1 MKVLILGKNSYVGTS
16 VERYLNQFHKD
27 VEVAVESSR
36 DGIWKNHDF
45 SQYDAIYNVSGLC
58 HADSKHGTPEQYMSI
73 NGQLPIDMASKAKA
87 EGCKLFINMSSSIV
101 YGNMSRVGEPKLM
114 DRDTVPVPVNVYGE
128 SKLFAE
134 KGLQELE
141 DENFGVALI
150 RAPLIYGENSTG
162 NFPLLVK
169 FARKSP
175 IFPDIENRQSMIYID
190 NLCELIYLIVK
201 NNQRGIYL
209 PQDAQIICTS
219 KMVKD
224 LSVLCGNKL
233 RLTKIF
239 NPILFFMSRWIYF
252 ISKAFGDTSYTL
264 ESSNYFDYK
273 YQVVDYETAL
283 RRVVSKL

>member
-1 MKVLILGKNSYVGTS
+1 MKLLILGKNSYVGTS
-16 VERYLNQFHKD
+16 VEKYLNKFHED
-27 VEVAVESSR
+27 VEVTVESSR

-45 SQYDAIYNVSGLC
+45 SKYDAIYNVSGLC

-101 YGNMSRVGEPKLM
+101 YGNMSRPGESKIM

-169 FARKSP
+169 FARRSP
-175 IFPDIENRQSMIYID
+175 IFPNIKNCQSMIYID
-190 NLCELIYLIVK
+190 NLCELVYLIIK
-201 NNQRGIYL
+201 NNRKGIYL
-209 PQDAQIICTS
+209 PQDEKVICTS
-219 KMVKD
+219 QMVKD

-233 RLTKIF
+233 HLTKVF
-239 NPILFFMSRWIYF
+239 NPFLKLLSKWIYF
-252 ISKAFGDTSYTL
+252 ISKAFGDTAYTM
-264 ESSNYFDYK
+264 EASNYFDYK

-283 RRVVSKL
+283 KRVVSKL